1 MSLTWAPPFLS
12 TSCPVGVGG
21 GTSSPSCEKSQLLA
35 PPDLNLQGHHSWRGW
50 GNRSCQ
56 PPLTPLAQGTSPV
69 AGGAELGGCL
79 VMLPRPRR
87 SSRSWKA
94 SLSPPTPD
102 PVGRTHLW
110 HRARRL
116 RFESLFCSARG
127 GPWAEVLAPEVPFS
141 LNVGL
146 DY

>member
-1 MSLTWAPPFLS
+1 
-12 TSCPVGVGG
+12 
-21 GTSSPSCEKSQLLA
+21 
-35 PPDLNLQGHHSWRGW
+35 
-50 GNRSCQ
+50 
-56 PPLTPLAQGTSPV
+56 
-69 AGGAELGGCL
+69 
-79 VMLPRPRR
+79 MLPRPRR

-94 SLSPPTPD
+94 SSSPPTPD
-102 PVGRTHLW
+102 PVGGTRLW

-116 RFESLFCSARG
+116 GFKSLFCSACG